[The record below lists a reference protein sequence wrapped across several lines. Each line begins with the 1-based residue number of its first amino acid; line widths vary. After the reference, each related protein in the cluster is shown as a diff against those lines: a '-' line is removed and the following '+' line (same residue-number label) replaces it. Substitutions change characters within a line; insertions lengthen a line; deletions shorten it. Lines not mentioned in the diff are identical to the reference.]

1 MIDFYTR
8 YNKKSHQ
15 NKTVARKNMRQKELH
30 IRVDEELEKNLVD
43 LARELSQDKSKVAR
57 DILIDHF
64 LEQNHRDW
72 KKDVGAWQ

>member
-1 MIDFYTR
+1 
-8 YNKKSHQ
+8 
-15 NKTVARKNMRQKELH
+15 MRQKELH